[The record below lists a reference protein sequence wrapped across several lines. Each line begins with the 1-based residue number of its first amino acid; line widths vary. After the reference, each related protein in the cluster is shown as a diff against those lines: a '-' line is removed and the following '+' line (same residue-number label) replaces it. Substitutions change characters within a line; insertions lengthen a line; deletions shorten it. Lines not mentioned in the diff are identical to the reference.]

1 MNKDKIFE
9 IISDWNFWF
18 KPLPHTHARERYE
31 AEIAKKSKSGEVIVI
46 KGVRR
51 SGKSTLLINEIKR
64 LVAEGI
70 DVHNILFVNFED
82 QRFRM
87 FETQTLLEDIKNIYL
102 EYIKPTG
109 DLVIMLDEVQ
119 NVSGWEQWVRK
130 EYELYHNRLYVTGSN
145 SHLLSAEFGTAL
157 SGRYLDIEVF
167 PLSFNEYLTFNG
179 ICVNSKA
186 QRLHNKILLQQQ
198 LNNYIKYGGFPK
210 IVLQEDEALKIETI
224 KSYYDSILLKD
235 IVARYQLKN
244 YQVLNDLALFLLSH
258 NATINAYN
266 KLKNNFSS
274 SFDTIRDYVE
284 YLKNSY
290 IVLSIPKFDYS
301 LKKQIANPQKFYAI
315 DTGFSNVVSFNISR
329 KVGANLENIVFLE
342 LKRRGK
348 EIFYYKTEKGRE
360 VDFFVQEENRI
371 ELIQVSATL
380 ENKETRHRELRVF
393 SEAERE
399 LRGEIRALLITFDN
413 SEVVEYNGCEI
424 EIVNVLDFLI
434 ADNAS

>member
-1 MNKDKIFE
+1 
-9 IISDWNFWF
+9 
-18 KPLPHTHARERYE
+18 
-31 AEIAKKSKSGEVIVI
+31 
-46 KGVRR
+46 
-51 SGKSTLLINEIKR
+51 
-64 LVAEGI
+64 
-70 DVHNILFVNFED
+70 
-82 QRFRM
+82 M

-157 SGRYLDIEVF
+157 SGRYLDTEVF

-179 ICVNSKA
+179 ISVNSKA
-186 QRLHNKILLQQQ
+186 QLLHNKILLHQH

-290 IVLSIPKFDYS
+290 MVLSIPKFDYS

-360 VDFFVQEENRI
+360 VDFLVQGENRI

-413 SEVVEYNGCEI
+413 SEVVEYNGCEV